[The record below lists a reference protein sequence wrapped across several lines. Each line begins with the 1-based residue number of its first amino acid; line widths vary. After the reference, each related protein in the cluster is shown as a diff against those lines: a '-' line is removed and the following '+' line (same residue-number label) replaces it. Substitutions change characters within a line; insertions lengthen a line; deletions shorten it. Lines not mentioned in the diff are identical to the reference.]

1 MAKTR
6 ESCFVNALFAIT
18 LLATTHFCNCEAVL
32 SQKEQDKVSKLP
44 GQNFNVSFAH
54 YSGFVTT
61 NENLGR
67 ALFYWFFEAV
77 EDADSKPLVLWLNG
91 GLLQTEKKPKISPSF
106 FFLIAFESPL
116 LFSLINSA
124 SIDFQLI

>member
-1 MAKTR
+1 MLLIFKVFKWTNDLYIELCEVSLPTMAKTR
-6 ESCFVNALFAIT
+6 GSCFING
-18 LLATTHFCNCEAVL
+18 LLAIVLLAASHFCNCEAVL

-61 NENLGR
+61 NEKLGR

-77 EDADSKPLVLWLNG
+77 EDAKSKPLVLWLNG
-91 GLLQTEKKPKISPSF
+91 GLLR
-106 FFLIAFESPL
+106 FL
-116 LFSLINSA
+116 
-124 SIDFQLI
+124 